1 MQYHRIVNMQPRSR
15 LADIVKQAVV
25 VCFSF
30 VFLAFSLVLSMQR
43 LNVFFYNEV
52 QSQCKPQISNVDIYR
67 IANLILTSEETLDL
81 LNSFTLPF
89 ITN

>member
-43 LNVFFYNEV
+43 LNFF
-52 QSQCKPQISNVDIYR
+52 
-67 IANLILTSEETLDL
+67 L
-81 LNSFTLPF
+81 
-89 ITN
+89 